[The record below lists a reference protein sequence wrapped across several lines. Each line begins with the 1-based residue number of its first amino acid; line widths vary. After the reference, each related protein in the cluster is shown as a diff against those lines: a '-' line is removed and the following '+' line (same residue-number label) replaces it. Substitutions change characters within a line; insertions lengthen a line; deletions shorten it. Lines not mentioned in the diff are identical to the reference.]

1 MRSNGSTTFS
11 TENGTY
17 RFVMTG
23 KIASSGNIQFLIDP
37 TGERTDVP
45 DYSFKGIFGECKS
58 LVEPPRLPATDI
70 GERCYVQAFAACS
83 LRHYPELPAPISNG
97 NSYIFMFDYT
107 YGSLN
112 NRNSATEIK
121 IDLSSIKSNS
131 GFDYMFRS
139 QNTLKSIS
147 VDFNSWTGGNF
158 FNWVYGVSSTGKFK
172 CPIALGSDETIKRGN
187 SNCPNNWV
195 VYHGTDQLSNC
206 AIRYTKDYVETGSE
220 IRPVVQVYSDIDGE
234 LMTEG
239 TGYTVS
245 YSDNILPG
253 TGHITITG
261 LGDFAGQTVIKD
273 FTIAPATIQSC
284 TFEYNKVDKYTG
296 SSVEPNVTIKNSI
309 GNTLTR
315 NTDYTV
321 SYQDNTEVGTGKII
335 ITGAGLYTGS
345 KTLDFLIVS
354 ADDFK
359 TTLWRNNTEPE
370 ATDYDVSG
378 QMTTS
383 NTGRSG
389 WYNDDNAITKI
400 QIGLGVTDVD

>member
-1 MRSNGSTTFS
+1 MVKLCYGSALRGCTSLS
-11 TENGTY
+11 T
-17 RFVMTG
+17 
-23 KIASSGNIQFLIDP
+23 A
-37 TGERTDVP
+37 
-45 DYSFKGIFGECKS
+45 
-58 LVEPPRLPATDI
+58 
-70 GERCYVQAFAACS
+70 
-83 LRHYPELPAPISNG
+83 PELPAKILA
-97 NSYIFMFDYT
+97 DT
-107 YGSLN
+107 CYGSMFYDCKNITHISL
-112 NRNSATEIK
+112 SATTLVTSCY
-121 IDLSSIKSNS
+121 DH
-131 GFDYMFRS
+131 MFHNCS
-139 QNTLKSIS
+139 KLKSIETNFTTWNPS
-147 VDFNSWTGGNF
+147 NATSQWLFGG
-158 FNWVYGVSSTGKFK
+158 SSTGKFK
-172 CPIALGSDETIKRGN
+172 CPTSLGSDETIKRDY
-187 SNCPNNWV
+187 SHCPNNWV

-206 AIRYTKDYVETGSE
+206 AIRYTKAYIETGSE

-273 FTIAPATIQSC
+273 FTIATSTIESC
-284 TFEYNKVDKYTG
+284 TFEYSKINKYTG
-296 SSVEPNVTIKNSI
+296 SSIEPNVTVKNAI

-321 SYQDNTEVGTGKII
+321 SYQDNIDIGTGKII

-383 NTGRSG
+383 NTGRNG
-389 WYNDDNAITKI
+389 WYIDDNAITKI
-400 QIGLGVTDVD
+400 QIGLGVSDV